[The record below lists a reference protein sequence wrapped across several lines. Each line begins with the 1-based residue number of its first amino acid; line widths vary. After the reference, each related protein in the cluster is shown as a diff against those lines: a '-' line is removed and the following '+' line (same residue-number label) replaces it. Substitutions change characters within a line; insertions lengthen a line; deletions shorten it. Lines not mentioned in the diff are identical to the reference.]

1 MGNLITIIKN
11 SNTWI
16 EGNAVQQLETTAKLP
31 HIRRA
36 AGMPD
41 LHAGRGYPIGAAF
54 FSVSHFYPALIGND
68 IGCGMAFWQTDLPAH
83 KSKTAKLVKQLGSI
97 DAPLDD
103 SWDARISELLPQ
115 TAHRAALGT
124 IGGGNHFAE
133 LQVVDTVYAPELLP
147 EHFNAKCL
155 QLLVHSGSR
164 GLGQTILRAHVDRFG
179 HAGLPENTPEAA
191 EYLAQH
197 AAALDFARANRR
209 LIAERMLARWNAE
222 GACLL
227 DVHHNFLQPVRLDG
241 EAGWLHRKGATPSD
255 CGLVLIPGSRGDYS
269 YLVRPMAEN
278 AAQSLFS
285 LAHGA
290 GRKWQRGECKGRL
303 SHKYSA
309 DSLRQMLR
317 EAEAAGLDAEILSE
331 TPSKHGL
338 MSAVVAVSG
347 SLQDNFAQRW
357 LGTLQWVCASPFR
370 PNHARKNWFVAVSR
384 LPDLPALPEEG
395 EVRFETCRAGGK
407 GGQHVNKTESAVRA
421 VHTATGISVRV
432 ESERSQHA
440 NKKRALEL
448 LAVKLAAQH
457 AEQMGRHAA
466 DAHAQLY
473 QLERGNA
480 VRVFRGKT
488 FAE

>member
-41 LHAGRGYPIGAAF
+41 LHTGRGYPIGAAF

-83 KSKTAKLVKQLGSI
+83 KSKNTKLAKQLGSI

-115 TAHRAALGT
+115 PAHRAALGT

-133 LQVVDTVYAPELLP
+133 LQAVDTVYAPELLP

-164 GLGQTILRAHVDRFG
+164 GLGQAVLRAHVDRFS

-222 GACLL
+222 GTCLL

-269 YLVRPMAEN
+269 
-278 AAQSLFS
+278 
-285 LAHGA
+285 
-290 GRKWQRGECKGRL
+290 
-303 SHKYSA
+303 
-309 DSLRQMLR
+309 
-317 EAEAAGLDAEILSE
+317 
-331 TPSKHGL
+331 
-338 MSAVVAVSG
+338 
-347 SLQDNFAQRW
+347 
-357 LGTLQWVCASPFR
+357 
-370 PNHARKNWFVAVSR
+370 
-384 LPDLPALPEEG
+384 
-395 EVRFETCRAGGK
+395 
-407 GGQHVNKTESAVRA
+407 
-421 VHTATGISVRV
+421 
-432 ESERSQHA
+432 
-440 NKKRALEL
+440 
-448 LAVKLAAQH
+448 
-457 AEQMGRHAA
+457 
-466 DAHAQLY
+466 
-473 QLERGNA
+473 
-480 VRVFRGKT
+480 
-488 FAE
+488 